1 MSWSLVW
8 RLRPLGHL
16 TVGGSS
22 PTIGVASSAMLRFVR
37 SRWFGLGH
45 PQILNS
51 TFRKP
56 CNSISRYFFSLN
68 SCFLCLF
75 FSFLVVFLHRSF
87 ILLNFIPSKLFFLWA
102 FGSFYNLICLKKFL
116 NIGTVLFYFDLW
128 IRWFFFSLAG
138 YLLSKIIDYR
148 FVALFLLVFGYGF
161 LDFSIPPFLLI
172 SSSPTHLAHNAPS
185 SPLMIDYDA
194 YAPFTL
200 KIFLFESRSTHS
212 AISERCSIWNLYD
225 QFKLKGWQGWPN
237 NKTISILPGP

>member
-22 PTIGVASSAMLRFVR
+22 PAIGVASSAMLRFVR

-51 TFRKP
+51 IFRKP

-102 FGSFYNLICLKKFL
+102 FGSFYNLICLKNF
-116 NIGTVLFYFDLW
+116 W
-128 IRWFFFSLAG
+128 ILEPSSFFILIYGSDDFFSPSRTI
-138 YLLSKIIDYR
+138 YCQRLSIIDS
-148 FVALFLLVFGYGF
+148 LL
-161 LDFSIPPFLLI
+161 
-172 SSSPTHLAHNAPS
+172 
-185 SPLMIDYDA
+185 
-194 YAPFTL
+194 
-200 KIFLFESRSTHS
+200 
-212 AISERCSIWNLYD
+212 CSY
-225 QFKLKGWQGWPN
+225 
-237 NKTISILPGP
+237 